1 MIKGRMDNLMTLLTD
16 DRSTWPEPVVSVLEK
31 MEAGATY
38 SEAMIATGGNL
49 GALRREVRRWREESA
64 VIAHAFLQLEAER
77 VDGWL
82 DEVIDI
88 ADMAEMDNTA
98 IAHANLRINTRIRIA
113 EMRGKERY
121 GKDAGKGTGENS
133 VTVNVVNLASDG
145 VKIGIMG
152 ARNAPHSTQD

>member
-1 MIKGRMDNLMTLLTD
+1 MELMTLLTE
-16 DRSTWPEPVVSVLEK
+16 DRLTWPVSVVSVLER

-77 VDGWL
+77 ADGWL

-88 ADMAEMDNTA
+88 ADMADMDNTA
-98 IAHANLRINTRIRIA
+98 IAHANLRINTRLRIA
-113 EMRGKERY
+113 EMRAKERY
-121 GKDAGKGTGENS
+121 GKGAGDKSGDNS

-152 ARNAPHSTQD
+152 HATYPTQE